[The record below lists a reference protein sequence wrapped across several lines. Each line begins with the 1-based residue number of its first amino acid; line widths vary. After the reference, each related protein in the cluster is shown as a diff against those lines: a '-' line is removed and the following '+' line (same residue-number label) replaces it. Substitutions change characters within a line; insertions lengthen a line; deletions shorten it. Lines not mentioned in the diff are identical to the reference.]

1 MSTKEQVLAFVQEI
15 IEEVKDFDGQ
25 IDFDTTLEALALD
38 SLDYV
43 QTQIEAKKR
52 YGVDLTA
59 ELFISGQ
66 ISTVGQLCEFIVQAQ
81 SVIGGAT
88 TDAAPSLTKDAHSPA
103 QQVPVSASASASAS
117 AS

>member
-1 MSTKEQVLAFVQEI
+1 MITQEDVLVFVQGI
-15 IEEVKDFDGQ
+15 IEEVKDFEGV

-52 YGVDLTA
+52 YGVDLNA

-66 ISTVGQLCEFIVQAQ
+66 ITTVGQLCAYIAEASQAEEQAPDVAAAVEF
-81 SVIGGAT
+81 
-88 TDAAPSLTKDAHSPA
+88 APT
-103 QQVPVSASASASAS
+103 
-117 AS
+117 